1 MHSVWQQDWR
11 QAQDDQGADPADP
24 AKGPK
29 VVLEALKAYKDLVF
43 KEGLVVRVLTSENF
57 QNFKYPP

>member
-11 QAQDDQGADPADP
+11 QAQDDQGADP

-43 KEGLVVRVLTSENF
+43 KVGWLLG
-57 QNFKYPP
+57 P